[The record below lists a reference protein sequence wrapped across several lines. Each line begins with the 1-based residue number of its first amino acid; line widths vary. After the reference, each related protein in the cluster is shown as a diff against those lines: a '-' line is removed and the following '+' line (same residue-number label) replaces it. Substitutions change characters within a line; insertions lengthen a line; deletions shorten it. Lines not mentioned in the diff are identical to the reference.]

1 MKSDIEIAREVSL
14 RKIKEI
20 ATGLG
25 IPREEVQ
32 NYGRYI
38 AKIPL
43 HLIDEE
49 KIKQHNLILVTAITP
64 TKAGIGKTTVS
75 IGLALGLNKIGKKA
89 VVALREPSLGPCFG
103 MKGGAAGGGYSQ
115 VLPMENINLH
125 FTGDF
130 HAVTSAHNM
139 ITALLDNY
147 IYQNR
152 NSCEGLKE
160 VKWKR
165 VLDVN
170 DRSLRNIVSGLGGS
184 ANGIPTET
192 GFDITAASEIMAIL
206 CLATDI
212 DDLKRRVGNILLGYT
227 YDGKPFTVNDMGI
240 AGAITVLL
248 KDALLPNL
256 VQTTENTP
264 AFIHG
269 GPFANIAHGCNSVLA
284 TQMAL
289 TYGDYVITE
298 AGFGA
303 DLGAEKFFN
312 IKCRKAGLSPKLTVI
327 VATAQSLKL
336 HGGVPE
342 AQIKEPNK
350 EGLIR
355 GFANLDKHIENMKNF
370 GQQVIVTFNR
380 FASDTDEE
388 IALVAEHCKEKGV
401 GFAVNTVFADGGKGA
416 VELARLV
423 AETIEKNTS
432 KPLKFTYEE
441 SDSIRKKVRKIAEG
455 IYGASSIVY
464 TTLAE
469 KKLKEIEKL
478 GIAHFPVC
486 IAKTQYSFSSDPK
499 AYGVAKDF
507 ELKVRDIIINNG
519 AEMIVVVMGEIMR
532 MPGLP
537 KEPQFL
543 GKQSFRSRTHRHR
556 KRTDR
561 RIELILRGAIKD
573 RILSHPD
580 FSRHKFRNSPSR
592 FGGFNYYFYF

>member
-1 MKSDIEIAREVSL
+1 MKSDIEIARETDL
-14 RKIKEI
+14 RKIKEV
-20 ATGLG
+20 ATTLG

-38 AKIPL
+38 AKVPI
-43 HLIDEE
+43 HLID
-49 KIKQHNLILVTAITP
+49 KKQMDQHNLILVTAITP

-103 MKGGAAGGGYSQ
+103 MKGGAAGGGYAQ

-147 IYQNR
+147 IYQTR
-152 NSCEGLKE
+152 NTCEGLKE
-160 VKWKR
+160 IKWKR

-184 ANGIPTET
+184 ANGVPTET
-192 GFDITAASEIMAIL
+192 GFDITPASEIMAIL
-206 CLATDI
+206 CLAADI
-212 DDLKRRVGNILLGYT
+212 EDLKRRVGNILLGYT
-227 YDGKPFTVNDMGI
+227 NEDKPFTVNDLGI

-264 AFIHG
+264 AFVHG
-269 GPFANIAHGCNSVLA
+269 GPFANIAHGCNSILA

-342 AQIKEPNK
+342 KEIKEPNI
-350 EGLIR
+350 EGLKN
-355 GFANLDKHIENMKNF
+355 GFTNLDKHIENMKSF

-380 FASDTDEE
+380 FATDTDEE

-401 GFAVNTVFADGGKGA
+401 GFAMNNVFSEGGEGGT
-416 VELARLV
+416 ELARLV
-423 AETIEKNTS
+423 VDTIENHPS
-432 KPLKFTYEE
+432 APLQYTY
-441 SDSIRKKVRKIAEG
+441 DLNDPIRTKVQKVAQK

-464 TTLAE
+464 TTLAD
-469 KKLKEIEKL
+469 KKLRQIESL
-478 GIAHFPVC
+478 GISHYPIC

-507 ELKVRDIIINNG
+507 ELKVRDVIINNG

-537 KEPQFL
+537 KEPQA
-543 GKQSFRSRTHRHR
+543 R
-556 KRTDR
+556 KIDIVDGM
-561 RIELILRGAIKD
+561 IEG
-573 RILSHPD
+573 LS
-580 FSRHKFRNSPSR
+580 
-592 FGGFNYYFYF
+592 

>member
-1 MKSDIEIAREVSL
+1 MKSDIEIARETDL
-14 RKIKEI
+14 RKIKEV
-20 ATGLG
+20 ATTLG

-38 AKIPL
+38 AKVPI
-43 HLIDEE
+43 HLID
-49 KIKQHNLILVTAITP
+49 KKQMDQHNLILVTAITP

-103 MKGGAAGGGYSQ
+103 MKGGAAGGGYAQ

-147 IYQNR
+147 IYQTR
-152 NSCEGLKE
+152 NTCEGLKE
-160 VKWKR
+160 IKWKR

-184 ANGIPTET
+184 ANGVPTET
-192 GFDITAASEIMAIL
+192 GFDITPASEIMAIL

-212 DDLKRRVGNILLGYT
+212 EDLKRRVGNILLGYT
-227 YDGKPFTVNDMGI
+227 NEDKPFTVNDLGI

-264 AFIHG
+264 AFVHG
-269 GPFANIAHGCNSVLA
+269 GPFANIAHGCNSILA

-342 AQIKEPNK
+342 KEIKEPNI
-350 EGLIR
+350 EGLKN
-355 GFANLDKHIENMKNF
+355 GFANLDKHIENMKSF

-380 FASDTDEE
+380 FATDTDEE
-388 IALVAEHCKEKGV
+388 IALVAEHCEEKGV
-401 GFAVNTVFADGGKGA
+401 GFAMNNVFSEGGEGGT
-416 VELARLV
+416 ELARLV
-423 AETIEKNTS
+423 VDTIENHPS
-432 KPLKFTYEE
+432 APLQYTY
-441 SDSIRKKVRKIAEG
+441 DLNDPIRTKVQKVAQK

-464 TTLAE
+464 TTLAD
-469 KKLKEIEKL
+469 KKLRQIESL
-478 GIAHFPVC
+478 GISHYPIC

-507 ELKVRDIIINNG
+507 ELKVRDVIINNG

-537 KEPQFL
+537 KEPQA
-543 GKQSFRSRTHRHR
+543 R
-556 KRTDR
+556 KIDIVDGM
-561 RIELILRGAIKD
+561 IEG
-573 RILSHPD
+573 LS
-580 FSRHKFRNSPSR
+580 
-592 FGGFNYYFYF
+592 

>member
-1 MKSDIEIAREVSL
+1 MKSDIEIARETDL
-14 RKIKEI
+14 RKIKEV
-20 ATGLG
+20 ATTLG

-38 AKIPL
+38 AKVPI
-43 HLIDEE
+43 HLID
-49 KIKQHNLILVTAITP
+49 KKQMDQHNLILVTAITP

-103 MKGGAAGGGYSQ
+103 MKGGAAGGGYAQ

-147 IYQNR
+147 IYQTR
-152 NSCEGLKE
+152 NTCEGLKE
-160 VKWKR
+160 IKWKR

-184 ANGIPTET
+184 ANGVPTET
-192 GFDITAASEIMAIL
+192 GFDITPASEIMAIL

-212 DDLKRRVGNILLGYT
+212 EDLKRRVGNILLGYT
-227 YDGKPFTVNDMGI
+227 NEDKPFTVNDLGI

-248 KDALLPNL
+248 KDALLTNL

-264 AFIHG
+264 AFVHG
-269 GPFANIAHGCNSVLA
+269 GPFANIAHGCNSILA

-342 AQIKEPNK
+342 KEIKEPNI
-350 EGLIR
+350 EGLKN
-355 GFANLDKHIENMKNF
+355 GFTNLDKHIENMKSF

-380 FASDTDEE
+380 FATDTDEE

-401 GFAVNTVFADGGKGA
+401 GFAMNNVFAEGGEGGT
-416 VELARLV
+416 ELARLV
-423 AETIEKNTS
+423 VDTIENHPS
-432 KPLKFTYEE
+432 APLQYTY
-441 SDSIRKKVRKIAEG
+441 DLNDPIRTKVQKVAQK

-464 TTLAE
+464 TTLAD
-469 KKLKEIEKL
+469 KKLRQIESL
-478 GIAHFPVC
+478 GISHYPIC

-507 ELKVRDIIINNG
+507 ELKVRDVIINNG

-537 KEPQFL
+537 KEPQA
-543 GKQSFRSRTHRHR
+543 R
-556 KRTDR
+556 KIDIVDGM
-561 RIELILRGAIKD
+561 IEG
-573 RILSHPD
+573 LS
-580 FSRHKFRNSPSR
+580 
-592 FGGFNYYFYF
+592 

>member
-38 AKIPL
+38 AKIPI

-49 KIKQHNLILVTAITP
+49 KIRQHNLILVTAITP

-147 IYQNR
+147 IYQTR
-152 NSCEGLKE
+152 NTCEGLKE
-160 VKWKR
+160 IKWKR

-184 ANGIPTET
+184 ANGVPTET
-192 GFDITAASEIMAIL
+192 GFDITPASEIMAIL

-212 DDLKRRVGNILLGYT
+212 EDLKRRIGNILLGYT
-227 YDGKPFTVNDMGI
+227 NDDKPFTVNDLGV

-256 VQTTENTP
+256 VQTTENTA
-264 AFIHG
+264 AFVHG

-284 TQMAL
+284 TKMAL

-303 DLGAEKFFN
+303 DLGAEKFFD
-312 IKCRKAGLSPKLTVI
+312 IKCRKAGLTPKLTVI

-342 AQIKEPNK
+342 NKIKEQNI
-350 EGLIR
+350 EGMKN
-355 GFANLDKHIENMKNF
+355 GFENLDKHVENMKRF
-370 GQQVIVTFNR
+370 GQEVIVTFNR
-380 FASDTDEE
+380 YASDTDEE
-388 IALVAEHCKEKGV
+388 IALVAEHCREIGV
-401 GFAVNTVFADGGKGA
+401 GFCMNNVFAAGGEGGA
-416 VELARLV
+416 ELAKLV
-423 AETIEKNTS
+423 VDTIEKKPST
-432 KPLKFTYEE
+432 PLKYIYEDDE
-441 SDSIRKKVRKIAEG
+441 SIRSKIKKVSEQ
-455 IYGASSIVY
+455 IYGAASVVY
-464 TTLAE
+464 TTLAD
-469 KKLKEIEKL
+469 KKIKQIESL
-478 GIAHFPVC
+478 GISRYPIC
-486 IAKTQYSFSSDPK
+486 IAKTQYSFSSDAK
-499 AYGVAKDF
+499 AYGVAKNF

-519 AEMIVVVMGEIMR
+519 AEMIVVIMGEIMR

-537 KEPQFL
+537 KDPQA
-543 GKQSFRSRTHRHR
+543 
-556 KRTDR
+556 KRIDIVDGV
-561 RIELILRGAIKD
+561 IEG
-573 RILSHPD
+573 LS
-580 FSRHKFRNSPSR
+580 
-592 FGGFNYYFYF
+592 

>member
-38 AKIPL
+38 AKIPI

-49 KIKQHNLILVTAITP
+49 KIRQHNLILVTAITP

-147 IYQNR
+147 IYQTR
-152 NSCEGLKE
+152 NTCEGLKE
-160 VKWKR
+160 IKWKR

-184 ANGIPTET
+184 ANGVPTET
-192 GFDITAASEIMAIL
+192 GFDITPASEIMAIL

-212 DDLKRRVGNILLGYT
+212 EDLKRRIGNILLGYT
-227 YDGKPFTVNDMGI
+227 NDDKPFTVNDLGV

-248 KDALLPNL
+248 KDAIHPNL
-256 VQTTENTP
+256 VQTTEGTA
-264 AFIHG
+264 AFVHG
-269 GPFANIAHGCNSVLA
+269 GPFANIAHGCNSILA
-284 TQMAL
+284 TKLAMSF
-289 TYGDYVITE
+289 GDYVITE

-303 DLGAEKFFN
+303 DLGAEKFYN
-312 IKCRKAGLSPKLTVI
+312 IKCRKSGLQPKLTVI
-327 VATAQSLKL
+327 VATAQGLKM
-336 HGGVPE
+336 HGGVSLDR
-342 AQIKEPNK
+342 IKEPNMEGLK
-350 EGLIR
+350 EGLR
-355 GFANLDKHIENMKNF
+355 NLDKHIRNLRSF
-370 GQQVIVTFNR
+370 GQTVVVAFNK
-380 FASDTDEE
+380 FATDTDEE
-388 IALVAEHCKEKGV
+388 MEMLREHCEQLGV
-401 GFAVNTVFADGGKGA
+401 GYAINNAFSEGGEGA
-416 VELARLV
+416 VDMARLV
-423 AETIEKNTS
+423 VDTIENNPS
-432 KPLKFTYEE
+432 EPLRYTYKEE
-441 SDSIRKKVRKIAEG
+441 DTVQQKIEKVATNL
-455 IYGASSIVY
+455 YGASVITYSSI
-464 TTLAE
+464 ARNRI
-469 KKLKEIEKL
+469 KLIEKM
-478 GIAHFPVC
+478 GITHYPVC
-486 IAKTQYSFSSDPK
+486 IAKTQYSFSADPK
-499 AYGVAKDF
+499 IYGAVNNFEFHIKDI
-507 ELKVRDIIINNG
+507 VINNG
-519 AEMIVVVMGEIMR
+519 AEMIVAIAGEILR

-537 KEPQFL
+537 KEPQAL
-543 GKQSFRSRTHRHR
+543 HIDIVDGE
-556 KRTDR
+556 
-561 RIELILRGAIKD
+561 IEG
-573 RILSHPD
+573 LS
-580 FSRHKFRNSPSR
+580 
-592 FGGFNYYFYF
+592 

>member
-1 MKSDIEIAREVSL
+1 MKSDIEIARETDL
-14 RKIKEI
+14 RKIKEV
-20 ATGLG
+20 ATTLG

-38 AKIPL
+38 AKVPI
-43 HLIDEE
+43 HLID
-49 KIKQHNLILVTAITP
+49 KKQMDQHNLILVTAITP

-103 MKGGAAGGGYSQ
+103 MKGGAAGGGYAQ

-147 IYQNR
+147 IYQTR
-152 NSCEGLKE
+152 NTCEGLKE
-160 VKWKR
+160 IKWKR
-165 VLDVN
+165 ILDVN

-184 ANGIPTET
+184 ANGVPTET
-192 GFDITAASEIMAIL
+192 GFDITPASEIMAIL

-212 DDLKRRVGNILLGYT
+212 EDLKRRVGNILLGYT
-227 YDGKPFTVNDMGI
+227 NEDKPFTVNDLGI

-264 AFIHG
+264 AFVHG
-269 GPFANIAHGCNSVLA
+269 GPFANIAHGCNSILA

-342 AQIKEPNK
+342 KEIKEPNI
-350 EGLIR
+350 EGLKN
-355 GFANLDKHIENMKNF
+355 GFANLDKHIENMKSF

-380 FASDTDEE
+380 FATDTDEE

-401 GFAVNTVFADGGKGA
+401 GFAMNNVFSEGGEGGT
-416 VELARLV
+416 ELARLV
-423 AETIEKNTS
+423 VDTIENHPS
-432 KPLKFTYEE
+432 APLQYTY
-441 SDSIRKKVRKIAEG
+441 DLNDPIRTKVQKVAQK

-464 TTLAE
+464 TTLAD
-469 KKLKEIEKL
+469 KKLRQIESL
-478 GIAHFPVC
+478 GISHYPIC

-507 ELKVRDIIINNG
+507 ELKVRDVIINNG

-537 KEPQFL
+537 KEPQA
-543 GKQSFRSRTHRHR
+543 R
-556 KRTDR
+556 KIDIVDGM
-561 RIELILRGAIKD
+561 IEG
-573 RILSHPD
+573 LS
-580 FSRHKFRNSPSR
+580 
-592 FGGFNYYFYF
+592 

>member
-1 MKSDIEIAREVSL
+1 MKSDIEIARETDL
-14 RKIKEI
+14 RKIKEV
-20 ATGLG
+20 ATTLG

-38 AKIPL
+38 AKVPI
-43 HLIDEE
+43 HLID
-49 KIKQHNLILVTAITP
+49 KKQMDQHNLILVTAITP

-103 MKGGAAGGGYSQ
+103 MKGGAAGGGYAQ

-147 IYQNR
+147 IYQTR
-152 NSCEGLKE
+152 NTCEGLKE
-160 VKWKR
+160 IKWKR
-165 VLDVN
+165 ILDVN

-184 ANGIPTET
+184 ANGVPTET
-192 GFDITAASEIMAIL
+192 GFDITPASEIMAIL

-212 DDLKRRVGNILLGYT
+212 EDLKRRVGNILLGYT
-227 YDGKPFTVNDMGI
+227 NEDKPFTVNDLGI

-264 AFIHG
+264 AFVHG
-269 GPFANIAHGCNSVLA
+269 GPFANIAHGCNSILA

-342 AQIKEPNK
+342 KEIKEPNI
-350 EGLIR
+350 EGLKN
-355 GFANLDKHIENMKNF
+355 GFANLDKHIENMKSF

-380 FASDTDEE
+380 FATDTDEE
-388 IALVAEHCKEKGV
+388 IALVAEHCKENGV
-401 GFAVNTVFADGGKGA
+401 GFAMNNVFSEGGEGGT
-416 VELARLV
+416 ELARLV
-423 AETIEKNTS
+423 VDTIENHPS
-432 KPLKFTYEE
+432 APLQYTY
-441 SDSIRKKVRKIAEG
+441 DLNDPIRTKVQKVAQK

-464 TTLAE
+464 TTLAD
-469 KKLKEIEKL
+469 KKLRQIESL
-478 GIAHFPVC
+478 GISHYPIC

-507 ELKVRDIIINNG
+507 ELKVRDVIINNG

-537 KEPQFL
+537 KEPQA
-543 GKQSFRSRTHRHR
+543 R
-556 KRTDR
+556 KIDIVDGM
-561 RIELILRGAIKD
+561 IEG
-573 RILSHPD
+573 LS
-580 FSRHKFRNSPSR
+580 
-592 FGGFNYYFYF
+592 